1 MDLTTPQWLSIGVVT
16 LMMIAF
22 IWGRFRYD
30 IVAIAALL
38 AGIAVGVVPA
48 KSAFSGFSDDIVII
62 VGSALVVS
70 ATVARSGIMDRI
82 LQYLA
87 PNITNVRIQLALLV
101 IVVAFFSA
109 IIKNIGALAIMM
121 PIAFQFARRSNV
133 SPSVFLMPMAFASL
147 LGGLMTLIG
156 TSPNIVVSRVREELT
171 GKSFEMFDYTPVGL
185 LLTLSGTLFLTGFY
199 WLLPERRATHANLS
213 DAIDINSYTVE
224 AEMKEGSAAIGKTV
238 AELTKMVGEEVSVL
252 AIHRDG
258 KSMGKPQPATTIEA
272 ADVLV
277 MEGATGVIARL
288 ASLVD
293 LSLTGQRVAVAVD
306 EAGVTTVE
314 AVVGEQSGL
323 VGSSAKDL
331 KLFDT
336 HDVNIVAVSRQNT
349 RIRQLLGRLRLRAGD
364 IVVLQ
369 GSSSRLADFI
379 RNMGMLPLIDRD
391 LHIGDPKKGLLALG
405 ILAAAILLTVF
416 GLTTVAVSFFGAA
429 AMMMMLG
436 IIPLRDMYRSVEG
449 PILVMLAAIIPVSD
463 SLRATGVTDKLGMGL
478 AEFGAGLPAY
488 GSLALIMVAAMA
500 VTPFLNNAATVLVM
514 APIAAGFATNLGYQ
528 PEAFLMAVAVGA
540 GCDFLTPVG
549 HQCNT
554 LVMAP
559 GGYRFSDYSRLGLP
573 LSILVVLLAV
583 PALLWMWPP

>member
-258 KSMGKPQPATTIEA
+258 KSMGKPQPATIIEA